1 MLKKYFLWAMM
12 TGMML
17 PGCRKFVQ
25 VGDPETSLGT
35 ATVFS
40 SDATATAALMGM
52 YSRAMTAQGS
62 FFNGGNTLFPSLSA
76 DECMPTQSS
85 PATDAFR
92 DNALASN
99 NTYIAQLYSSAY
111 NTIYNANMLL
121 ENLERSKQQLSTSV
135 RRQLTGEALFVRAL
149 VFSRLV
155 VLWGGVPRVITTN
168 ADENAIM
175 PASIPDS
182 IYAQVIGDLRGA
194 DSLLDIAYAWEGSGS
209 PERSRPNRWAAK
221 ALAARTWLTMGA
233 WAEAEDAATAVINS
247 GDYRLEASP
256 DSVFLKGSREAILQ
270 FQPVSNS
277 TNSAEGSYF
286 LPADNPLAKP
296 PYALDPFLLATF
308 EPSDIRFADWVGIK
322 TISGVTYAYPAKYK
336 IRSGPPYRE
345 YDMVLRLAEVML
357 IRAEARAQ
365 QGKLDE
371 AITDLDS
378 IRSRAGLAGLPAGL
392 TQADVLAAVAQ
403 ERRIEL
409 FAEWGHRWADL
420 KRWGQADIVLAA
432 EKTGWKPAAKLYPFP
447 LSDVQRNRQLQQN
460 SGY

>member
-1 MLKKYFLWAMM
+1 MLKKYILWVMM

-40 SDATATAALMGM
+40 GDETATAALMGM
-52 YSRAMTAQGS
+52 YSRAMTVQGS
-62 FFNGGNTLFPSLSA
+62 FFNGGNTFFPSLSA
-76 DECMPTQSS
+76 DECIPTQSS
-85 PATDAFR
+85 PAIDAFSG
-92 DNALASN
+92 NALASS
-99 NTYIAQLYSSAY
+99 NTYIAQLYSTAY
-111 NTIYNANMLL
+111 NTIYNTNMLL
-121 ENLERSKQQLSTSV
+121 ENLDRSKQVTAGV

-149 VFSRLV
+149 VYSRLV

-168 ADENAIM
+168 ADENAVM
-175 PASIPDS
+175 PKSIPDS
-182 IYAQVIGDLRGA
+182 IYSQVIKDLRGA
-194 DSLLDIAYAWEGSGS
+194 DSLLDPAYAWVGTGPS
-209 PERSRPNRWAAK
+209 ERSRPNRWAAK

-233 WAEAEDAATAVINS
+233 WVEAEVAATAVIDS
-247 GDYRLEASP
+247 GDYRLEASV

-270 FQPVSNS
+270 LQPVSNS
-277 TNSAEGSYF
+277 TNSAEGNYY
-286 LPADNPLAKP
+286 LPPDNPQAKP
-296 PYALDPFLLATF
+296 PYALDSFLLAAF
-308 EPSDIRFADWVGIK
+308 EPSDIRLARWVGTKI
-322 TISGVTYAYPAKYK
+322 INGVTYAYPAKYK

-345 YDMVLRLAEVML
+345 YEMVLRLAEVML

-371 AITDLDS
+371 AISDLNS
-378 IRSRAGLAGLPAGL
+378 IRSRAGLAGLSTGS
-392 TQADVLAAVAQ
+392 TQADVLTAVAQ

-420 KRWGQADIVLAA
+420 KRWGQTDIVLAA
-432 EKTGWKPAAKLYPFP
+432 EKTGWTPEAKLYPFP
-447 LSDVQRNRQLQQN
+447 LSDVLRNHKLEQN